1 MTHQITLKPSGHNYT
16 VAAGETLL
24 EAALDAGFVLPYG
37 CRNGACGSCRARI
50 LEGSVDHGRS
60 QKGALPDNAR
70 SEGYALLCCATAQ
83 SDLVIECRE
92 LADSSEYPVRI
103 MPCRVQE
110 LTRVA
115 DDVMQIS
122 LKLPV
127 NERLAFRAGQYIEFM
142 LKGGGRRAFS
152 IANAPHDD
160 GFLQV
165 HVRRIEGGR
174 FTGHV
179 FDTMQL
185 KEIMRFEG
193 PHGTFH
199 LREESDKPIILVA
212 GGTGFAPIKSI
223 VEHAIHNQIQR
234 PMKLYW
240 GARNRAGLYMHALA
254 QQWASDH
261 EHIEYIP
268 VLSEA
273 DAGDAWMGRTGL
285 VHQAVLDDLADFSAY
300 QVYAC
305 GAPGMID
312 AARNDF
318 CVRGLPAD
326 EFFADAFTFAT

>member
-1 MTHQITLKPSGHNYT
+1 MTYQITLKPSGHHYE
-16 VAAGETLL
+16 VGADQILL

-37 CRNGACGSCRARI
+37 CRNGACGSCRAKV
-50 LEGSVDHGRS
+50 LEGTVDHGRS
-60 QKGALPDNAR
+60 QAGALPENAR
-70 SEGYALLCCATAQ
+70 KEGYTLLCCATAQ
-83 SDLVIECRE
+83 TDVVIECRE

-110 LTRVA
+110 LEKLA
-115 DDVMQIS
+115 DDVMLVS

-142 LKGGGRRAFS
+142 LKGGARRAFS

-165 HVRRIEGGR
+165 HVRKIDGGK
-174 FTGHV
+174 FTGHI
-179 FDTMQL
+179 FDAMQV
-185 KEIMRFEG
+185 KEILRFEG

-199 LREESDKPIILVA
+199 LREESDKPIILLA

-223 VEHAIHNQIQR
+223 VEHAIHNHIQR
-234 PMKLYW
+234 PMRLYW
-240 GARNRAGLYMHALA
+240 GARNRAGLYQHELA
-254 QQWASDH
+254 QQWAAAH
-261 EHIEYIP
+261 AHIEYIP
-268 VLSEA
+268 VLSDGA
-273 DAGDAWMGRTGL
+273 PDDAWNGRTGL
-285 VHQAVLDDLADFSAY
+285 VHQAVLDDLTDFSAH

-312 AARNDF
+312 AARSDF
-318 CVRGLPAD
+318 CARGLPAD